1 MEVNICY
8 YPPERAI
15 FGTDS
20 EATHPFHL
28 EGEIPYIVEMTL
40 WDTQMLQELCTKDLN
55 GLENYPIYSLAEFLK
70 EDQQELEEMFQ
81 KHNIQFEFFTGS
93 KRNMFYVKVVIQTPH
108 QFEQYFLYLF
118 WNSSNHNNL
127 SLWSLRQDVFQLK
140 EKEYESD
147 LKQKRKRNN
156 RTYYVRRK
164 WIVNDPY
171 VTLDDNSTMFW
182 IGYDGAYITAFSN
195 DRRYATIESLQKT
208 ILKNFDLTLGEY

>member
-8 YPPERAI
+8 YPTEWAT
-15 FGTDS
+15 FGTDC
-20 EATHPFHL
+20 EARYPFYL
-28 EGEIPYIVEMTL
+28 EGEVPYIVEMTPT
-40 WDTQMLQELCTKDLN
+40 DTQALQELSRMTGVD
-55 GLENYPIYSLAEFLK
+55 NYPIYSLAEFLK
-70 EDQQELEEMFQ
+70 EDQQELEELLQ

-93 KRNMFYVKVVIQTPH
+93 KRSMFYVKVVIQTPH

-127 SLWSLRQDVFQLK
+127 SLWSLKQDVFQLK

-171 VTLDDNSTMFW
+171 ITLDENSTMFW

-195 DRRYATIESLQKT
+195 DQRYATIESLQKT
-208 ILKNFDLTLGEY
+208 ILKNFELTLGEY